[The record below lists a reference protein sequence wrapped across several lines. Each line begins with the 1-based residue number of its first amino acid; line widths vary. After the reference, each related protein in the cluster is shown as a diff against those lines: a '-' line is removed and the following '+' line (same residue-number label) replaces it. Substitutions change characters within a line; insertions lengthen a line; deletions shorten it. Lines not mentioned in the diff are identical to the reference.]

1 MFYFID
7 STLKQIDI
15 MTTLL
20 IVFSWKTN
28 SYQIE
33 NHLNIGRR
41 TLFLTPEKGTNFSFP
56 VEHIV
61 YILNKEPAKTIFQI
75 ENNPDD
81 IIAQLKEISK
91 LRPEFEKRVTI
102 KQNKVK
108 LLRLVKTSSFGRKLN
123 FYPQF

>member
-1 MFYFID
+1 MLYTGLTVYNIN
-7 STLKQIDI
+7 II
-15 MTTLL
+15 V
-20 IVFSWKTN
+20 IVVFSWKPDQNQTDN
-28 SYQIE
+28 Y
-33 NHLNIGRR
+33 LNIGRK

-102 KQNKVK
+102 KQNW
-108 LLRLVKTSSFGRKLN
+108 LG
-123 FYPQF
+123 